1 MREYT
6 RSLISEEQ
14 SLRSRIAR
22 LARFVN
28 RYSSEIPA
36 DELLLLGDQLNHMV
50 CYDKILLKRI
60 DMHLIRG

>member
-1 MREYT
+1 MRGYT
-6 RSLISEEQ
+6 KDLIAEEK

-60 DMHLIRG
+60 DMHMIRR

>member
-1 MREYT
+1 MKEYVT
-6 RSLISEEQ
+6 RMIAEEKQ
-14 SLRSRIAR
+14 LRSRIAR
-22 LARFVN
+22 LARFV
-28 RYSSEIPA
+28 SKCGSEIPP